1 VNLIQQLDQDMKV
14 AMKQK
19 DKEKLSTIRM
29 VRSAIKKT
37 EIDKRTELNDEEAL
51 EVLVREIKQ
60 RKDSLSE
67 FEKADRD
74 DLAQKEKREIEI
86 LSIYLPTQ
94 LTEEELHQLVTDAI
108 AKTGATSKKEM
119 GKVMAAILPQVKGR
133 ADSKQVNQLVQ
144 QLLG

>member
-1 VNLIQQLDQDMKV
+1 MNLIQQLDQDMKV